1 MRFNIS
7 NQRYLKFLKKI
18 NFGCLKSIFFITSL
32 SYFWIYFFNNI
43 DQISFVINLEKNGIN
58 LSLSFLFCVLS
69 IFFNAYSWKYI
80 VKWFGQEFKSN
91 NLVSFYVLTNILK
104 YVPGGIWH
112 FVERFNFIKKMSNPQ
127 IALYSTLIEPY
138 FMLSGSFLLAS
149 MGLIFSPFYFFL
161 IFPLV
166 FLNRK
171 FIFLILKRLGPLK
184 GKVFDVLRLPNLKDQ
199 FEERINIVSFF
210 PARALFLEIGFVLS
224 KFIGFYI
231 CLNTFYTT
239 NNLNSIFLL
248 VIFSLSWSLGL
259 VVPTAPGGVG
269 VFEACLLFFVGKSI
283 PQNIILICLIYFR
296 VISTSADLLLSLPFL
311 IENYL
316 KEFSFFSLNL
326 VSMLLM
332 R

>member
-1 MRFNIS
+1 
-7 NQRYLKFLKKI
+7 
-18 NFGCLKSIFFITSL
+18 L
-32 SYFWIYFFNNI
+32 SYFCIYFFNNI
-43 DQISFVINLEKNGIN
+43 DQISFDVNLERNGIN
-58 LSLSFLFCVLS
+58 LFLSFLFCILS
-69 IFFNAYSWKYI
+69 IYLNAYAWKYI
-80 VKWFGQEFKSN
+80 VRWFGKEFKSN

-104 YVPGGIWH
+104 YVPGGVWH
-112 FVERFNFIKKMSNPQ
+112 FVERFNFIKKISNTQ

-138 FMLSGSFLLAS
+138 FMLCGSFLLAS
-149 MGLIFSPFYFFL
+149 LGLIFSPIYFFL

-171 FIFLILKRLGPLK
+171 LIYFVLKRLESLK
-184 GKVFDVLRLPNLKDQ
+184 GKTFKVLRLAKSKNQ
-199 FEERINIVSFF
+199 FEKKINIISFF
-210 PARALFLEIGFVLS
+210 PIKAFSLEVGFVLS

-231 CLNTFYTT
+231 CLNTFYAS

-283 PQNIILICLIYFR
+283 PQNIILITLIYFR

-311 IENYL
+311 LRKTFNKI
-316 KEFSFFSLNL
+316 
-326 VSMLLM
+326 
-332 R
+332 

>member
-7 NQRYLKFLKKI
+7 YLSNLKFIKNI
-18 NFGCLKSIFFITSL
+18 NFGSLKSIFFLFSL
-32 SYFWIYFFNNI
+32 LYFCIYFFYNF
-43 DQISFVINLEKNGIN
+43 DQISFDINLEKNGIN

-69 IFFNAYSWKYI
+69 IYLNAYAWKYI
-80 VKWFGQEFKSN
+80 VKWFGEELN
-91 NLVSFYVLTNILK
+91 NNNPVPFYVLTNVLK

-112 FVERFNFIKKMSNPQ
+112 FVERFNFVNKISNRQ

-149 MGLIFSPFYFFL
+149 LGVLFSPLYFFL
-161 IFPLV
+161 ILPLV

-171 FIFLILKRLGPLK
+171 LIYLVLKRIGSLK
-184 GKVFDVLRLPNLKDQ
+184 GKVFEVLRLANSKDQ
-199 FEERINIVSFF
+199 FEERINIISFF
-210 PARALFLEIGFVLS
+210 PTRALILEIGFVLS

-231 CLNTFYTT
+231 CLNTFYIT
-239 NNLNSIFLL
+239 NTLNSIFLL

-269 VFEACLLFFVGKSI
+269 VFEACFLFFVGKSI

-296 VISTSADLLLSLPFL
+296 VISTSADLFLSLPFL
-311 IENYL
+311 IRKL
-316 KEFSFFSLNL
+316 SK
-326 VSMLLM
+326 
-332 R
+332 RI

>member
-1 MRFNIS
+1 MRFKTI
-7 NQRYLKFLKKI
+7 NQPYFKFLKKI
-18 NFGCLKSIFFITSL
+18 NFGGLKSIFFISSL
-32 SYFWIYFFNNI
+32 LYFCIYFFYNI
-43 DQISFVINLEKNGIN
+43 DQISFDINFERNGIN

-69 IFFNAYSWKYI
+69 IYLNAYAWKYI
-80 VKWFGQEFKSN
+80 VKWFGKEFKSN

-112 FVERFNFIKKMSNPQ
+112 FVERFNFLKKISNPQ
-127 IALYSTLIEPY
+127 IALYTTLIEPY

-149 MGLIFSPFYFFL
+149 LGLIFSPIYFFL

-171 FIFLILKRLGPLK
+171 LIYLVLKRIGALK
-184 GKVFDVLRLPNLKDQ
+184 GKVFEVLRLPNSKDQ
-199 FEERINIVSFF
+199 FGERINIISFF
-210 PARALFLEIGFVLS
+210 PTRALILEIGFVLS

-231 CLNTFYTT
+231 CLNTFYTSNT
-239 NNLNSIFLL
+239 LNSIFLL

-269 VFEACLLFFVGKSI
+269 VFEACFLLFVGKSI

-311 IENYL
+311 IRKL
-316 KEFSFFSLNL
+316 SK
-326 VSMLLM
+326 
-332 R
+332 RI